1 MTLFAWKLS
10 QKPPSQKYP
19 YGFGKFETL
28 GTVSISALLTCGA
41 LGIGFHSYNLLIDAL
56 TPTMSTVPPGIIQ
69 DVFQVVQNLPV
80 PEIGHSHTHA
90 ASVHD
95 AHTPGSILDPNAA
108 WFAAV
113 GVLSKEWLYRITK
126 KVADEERSSVLL
138 ANAIHH
144 RSDAYSSMVALVA
157 ILGNWYF
164 PALPLDPIGGTCP
177 NRVS

>member
-1 MTLFAWKLS
+1 VTLFAWKLS
-10 QKPPSQKYP
+10 QKPPSRKYP

-28 GTVSISALLTCGA
+28 GTISISVLLTGGA

-56 TPTMSTVPPGIIQ
+56 TSTISTVPPGIIQ

-80 PEIGHSHTHA
+80 PEIGHAHTHA
-90 ASVHD
+90 HGVHGSV
-95 AHTPGSILDPNAA
+95 LDPNAA
-108 WFAAV
+108 WFAAI

-177 NRVS
+177 NRIL